1 MKKDNNYR
9 MVIQALA
16 LLTQLGLVVLANIA
30 VGFFLGRLLD
40 NVLHM
45 DSFFSIIGIILGVL
59 SGFYSVYRLVIK
71 ISGDENDDIS

>member
-16 LLTQLGLVVLANIA
+16 LLTQLGLAVLANIA

-71 ISGDENDDIS
+71 ISSDENDDIS